1 MKQLFTPNT
10 FKIPHVELPDEKR
23 LVEAIMQLQSTLV
36 ESAGKEISAP
46 IQRIERVE
54 VSGHLLKG
62 LIGLATNAWR
72 ARTKMI
78 DGHSMEVREEMK
90 GVHRHIEAIWRNLNE
105 LELEIKDH
113 TGDPY
118 DEGQPMKVIASESTV
133 GISKAV
139 VKETLL
145 PTIYFKSQIV
155 LHGEIVVAAPATSNI
170 EQ

>member
-1 MKQLFTPNT
+1 MSDP
-10 FKIPHVELPDEKR
+10 FKIPHAEFPDERR
-23 LVEAIMQLQSTLV
+23 LLAAITQLHTTLA

-46 IQRIERVE
+46 VQRIERVE

-72 ARTKMI
+72 AKTKMI
-78 DGHSMEVREEMK
+78 DGHSKEVREELK

-118 DEGQPMKVIASESTV
+118 DEGQPMKVIASEPTV
-133 GISKAV
+133 GITKAV

-145 PTIYFKSQIV
+145 PTIYFKFQIV
-155 LHGEIVVAAPATSNI
+155 QHGEIVVAAPATSNT